1 MWSVNLKRSVTCNN
15 SFKADVCDERN
26 MTPRKINIVEVGP
39 RDGLQS
45 EPEILSTASKVE
57 FITRAI
63 AAGVT
68 RLEVASFV
76 HPKRVPQ
83 MADAEALLAELPLSD
98 DVSYIGL
105 IMNERGLD
113 RALETPVHE
122 VGMVVVSTDSYNQ
135 RNQGVPTA
143 ESIVVWLRIAAR
155 AKANGKIANIM
166 ISSAFGCPFEGE
178 VSPDRI
184 VEIAKRVTEAEPAE
198 LGIADSIGVA
208 VPNQISDLLGR
219 LQNELGPIPL
229 RCHLHNTRNTGLANA
244 QAAIDSGAVSI
255 DASIGGIGGCPF
267 APAAT
272 GNIPTDDLLYMLSR
286 SGIDTGLSLEKII
299 ATSEWLEQELG
310 RHVPAMLPKAGIFP
324 SAVKGAR

>member
-1 MWSVNLKRSVTCNN
+1 MPVT
-15 SFKADVCDERN
+15 DI
-26 MTPRKINIVEVGP
+26 MTSKKVNIVEVGP

-57 FITRAI
+57 FIIRAI
-63 AAGVT
+63 DAGIT

-76 HPKRVPQ
+76 NPKKVPQ
-83 MADAEALLAELPLSD
+83 MADAEALLAALPLPD

-105 IMNERGLD
+105 VMNERGLD
-113 RALETPVHE
+113 RALATPVHE
-122 VGMVVVSTDSYNQ
+122 IGMVVVATDTYNR
-135 RNQGVPTA
+135 RNQGVPTD
-143 ESIVVWLRIAAR
+143 ESIKAWLQIAAR
-155 AKANGKIANIM
+155 AKANGKIANVM

-178 VSPDRI
+178 VSSARI
-184 VEIAKRVTEAEPAE
+184 LEIAKRLMEAEPAE

-208 VPNQISDLLGR
+208 VPNQVSDLLGK
-219 LQNELGPIPL
+219 LQDELGSVPL

-244 QAAIDSGAVSI
+244 QAAIDAGAASL

-286 SGIDTGLSLEKII
+286 SGIETGVSLAKII

-310 RHVPAMLPKAGIFP
+310 RPVPAMLPKAGMFP
-324 SAVKGAR
+324 NTAKDAP

>member
-1 MWSVNLKRSVTCNN
+1 
-15 SFKADVCDERN
+15 
-26 MTPRKINIVEVGP
+26 MTSRRINIVEVGP

-45 EPEILSTASKVE
+45 EPEILSTQSKSE
-57 FITRAI
+57 FIARAI
-63 AAGVT
+63 DAGVT

-76 HPKRVPQ
+76 HPKKVPQ
-83 MADAEALLAELPLSD
+83 MADAEALLAELPLPD

-105 IMNERGLD
+105 VMNERGLD
-113 RALETPVHE
+113 RALDTSVHE
-122 VGMVVVSTDSYNQ
+122 IGMVVVATDSYNK
-135 RNQGVPTA
+135 RNQGVPTE
-143 ESIVVWLRIAAR
+143 ESIDAWLRIAAR

-184 VEIAKRVTEAEPAE
+184 VDIAKKVMEAGPAE

-208 VPNQISDLLGR
+208 VPNQVTDLLGM
-219 LQNELGPIPL
+219 LQDALGPIPL

-244 QAAIDSGAVSI
+244 QAAIDAGAVSI

-286 SGIDTGLSLEKII
+286 SGIETGLSLEKII

-310 RHVPAMLPKAGIFP
+310 RGVPAMLPKAGVFP
-324 SAVKGAR
+324 RVAPGNH

>member
-1 MWSVNLKRSVTCNN
+1 MLMSSVSQRLLNTCKS
-15 SFKADVCDERN
+15 SFKADTGDERN
-26 MTPRKINIVEVGP
+26 MTSRKINIVEVGP

-57 FITRAI
+57 FITRAVD
-63 AAGVT
+63 AGVT

-76 HPKRVPQ
+76 HPKKVPQ
-83 MADAEALLAELPLSD
+83 MADAEALLAELPLLD

-105 IMNERGLD
+105 VMNERGLD
-113 RALETPVHE
+113 RALATPVHE
-122 VGMVVVSTDSYNQ
+122 IGMVVVATDTYNQ
-135 RNQGVPTA
+135 RNQGVLTD
-143 ESIVVWLRIAAR
+143 ESIDAWLKIASR

-184 VEIAKRVTEAEPAE
+184 VDIAKKVMEAGPAE

-208 VPNQISDLLGR
+208 VPNQVSELLGM
-219 LQNELGPIPL
+219 LKEALGAIPL

-244 QAAIDSGAVSI
+244 QAAIDAGAISI

-272 GNIPTDDLLYMLSR
+272 GNIPTDDLLYMLNR
-286 SGIDTGLSLEKII
+286 SGIETSVSLEKII
-299 ATSEWLEQELG
+299 TASKWLEQELG
-310 RHVPAMLPKAGIFP
+310 RSVPAMLPKAGIFP
-324 SAVKGAR
+324 PAG